1 MKKEKKTAV
10 YANVGGQAVLEG
22 VMMKNGVTGDV
33 AVSVRADDGS
43 IRTRISRF
51 ESVRKKSVFLRLPI
65 VRGVV
70 NFVEMMILSFS
81 TLDSS
86 ADLLGIE
93 EEETKFEKW
102 LKRRFGKDLLD
113 VLMPVSAVLGV
124 VLALVLFMYLPALVA
139 SGIEKLI
146 GAELGRWKSLIEGGA
161 KILIFLCYLWLVSL
175 LPDIRRTFEYH
186 GAEHKSI
193 FCYEHKLPL
202 TVENVKAQRRFH
214 PRCGTS
220 FLFVMLILGIVIGL
234 FIPWGSRL
242 VRTLLKL
249 LLLPIVVGIGYELL
263 MLFAKH
269 DNWFTRALIQPGLWF
284 QRITTREPD
293 EKQIEVA
300 IRSLKC
306 ALPDEFPEEVALVNA
321 ENEEK
326 PAEEPTGEEV
336 GTEAAEEPTE
346 NA

>member
-1 MKKEKKTAV
+1 MKKENKAA

-43 IRTRISRF
+43 IRTRLSRF
-51 ESVRKKSVFLRLPI
+51 ESVRKKSAFLRLPI

-102 LKRRFGKDLLD
+102 LKRRFGKGLLD
-113 VLMPVSAVLGV
+113 VLMPISAVLGV
-124 VLALVLFMYLPALVA
+124 VLALVLFMYLPTLAA
-139 SGIEKLI
+139 SGIERLI
-146 GAELGRWKSLIEGGA
+146 GRELGRWKSLIEGGA
-161 KILIFLCYLWLVSL
+161 KILIFLAYLWLVSL

-234 FIPWGSRL
+234 FIPWGNRV

-263 MLFAKH
+263 MLFAKN

-326 PAEEPTGEEV
+326 PAAEPTEEK
-336 GTEAAEEPTE
+336 TEDETAETPTE